1 MDPLIWVFV
10 AEKHHRF
17 DPSKS
22 FTFQNLSKPLFVQYG
37 TGGVQG
43 FLGYDTVTVSEVA
56 AAWTHPTF
64 PCSYLSPE
72 TPRFQW
78 VVHLVGL
85 RIPWVLS
92 AGWLNGCALATLTDS
107 HCVMFPSFLHCLL
120 FLFSEL
126 HSSAS
131 PSSWC
136 SFPHPGQIW
145 PGSLSLL
152 HECSV
157 YGHASSNSLPCGLF
171 NPRPLLH
178 VRMSLSQQGLSPSC
192 KVTHCL

>member
-1 MDPLIWVFV
+1 MLGQADTMGSLIWVFV

-37 TGGVQG
+37 TGRVQG

-56 AAWTHPTF
+56 TAWARPTF
-64 PCSYLSPE
+64 PCSYLSPK
-72 TPRFQW
+72 TPWFQW
-78 VVHLVGL
+78 VVHLVRSLGSCPL
-85 RIPWVLS
+85 DGSMGVELPLI
-92 AGWLNGCALATLTDS
+92 AFCI
-107 HCVMFPSFLHCLL
+107 MFPSFLHCLL

-145 PGSLSLL
+145 PVSLSLL
-152 HECSV
+152 CESSV
-157 YGHASSNSLPCGLF
+157 YGHASSSSLPCGLF
-171 NPRPLLH
+171 DPRPWLH
-178 VRMSLSQQGLSPSC
+178 V
-192 KVTHCL
+192 